1 MTHSSVE
8 IPSAALD
15 GLMPMHLRLDS
26 QGRIMHAA
34 PTIEKLIGTCDG
46 NLHSFF
52 ELFALRRPRGIQTMD
67 ALMGKAGLPL
77 HLQLQGER
85 AVQMKGIA
93 YPEND
98 GQGMVLNLSFGISIM
113 EAVRR
118 FELSGPDFA
127 PTDLAIEMLYLVEAK
142 SVAMEDTRRLN
153 QRLQAARANAEE
165 RSRTDE
171 LTGVSNRRALEQV
184 LSRAASRLKPFAII
198 HIDLDHFKKVNDTY
212 GHAAGDVVLRRVSKI
227 LMESVRADDL
237 VARVGGD
244 EFVLVFQSETD
255 PENLASISR
264 RIIAKIEEPIPFGA
278 VECRISAS
286 LGISVSS
293 DYEQPDSDRMLL
305 DADAATYLS
314 KNAGRGQATM
324 FNPSMASN
332 QLVSG

>member
-1 MTHSSVE
+1 MTQSSVE

-15 GLMPMHLRLDS
+15 GLMPMHIRLDGE
-26 QGRIMHAA
+26 GRIVHAG
-34 PTIEKLIGTCDG
+34 PTMAKLIGASDG
-46 NLHSFF
+46 APPSFF
-52 ELFALRRPRGIQTMD
+52 NLFALRRPRGVQTMD
-67 ALMGKAGLPL
+67 ALMAKAGLPL

-93 YPEND
+93 YPESD
-98 GQGMVLNLSFGISIM
+98 GKSMVLNLSFGISIM

-118 FELSGPDFA
+118 FEMTGDDFA

-153 QRLQAARANAEE
+153 QRLQAARVNAEE
-165 RSRTDE
+165 QSRTDE

-227 LMESVRADDL
+227 LMSSVRADDL

-255 PENLASISR
+255 PGNLSSIAH
-264 RIIAKIEEPIPFGA
+264 RIISKIEEPIPFGA

-286 LGISVSS
+286 IGISISS
-293 DYEQPDSDRMLL
+293 EYKQLDSDRMLL
-305 DADAATYLS
+305 DADAATYIS
-314 KNAGRGQATM
+314 KNAGRAQATI
-324 FNPSMASN
+324 FDPSTAPN
-332 QLVSG
+332 QAISG